1 LCFIDFP
8 KLELAVA
15 REIYKAQKSGR
26 YNAKCDK
33 NPPMQEKVVVGKV
46 RDAHGL
52 KGELFI
58 VVFAKVA
65 DWMEKLVTFDLVR
78 KEMVDGKLEE
88 VRHAFTVKR
97 VKPHKNGLI
106 LNPNEMEDRTA
117 AEKFAGATF
126 EIPAELLI
134 SEEGETIYLKE
145 IEGFT
150 VFDGENE
157 VGPITG
163 FTSNGRQDILEVES
177 EYGEA
182 LIPLVPEM
190 LSKLDFKNKKVFM
203 NLPQGLIPTEPQP
216 GGQ

>member
-1 LCFIDFP
+1 
-8 KLELAVA
+8 
-15 REIYKAQKSGR
+15 
-26 YNAKCDK
+26 
-33 NPPMQEKVVVGKV
+33 MQEKVVVGKV

-58 VVFAKVA
+58 VLFAKVA
-65 DWMEKLVTFDLVR
+65 DWLAKLETFDLVR
-78 KEMVDGKLEE
+78 KELIEGKLQE
-88 VRHAFTVKR
+88 VRHSFTVKR

-106 LNPNEMEDRTA
+106 LNPNEMDDRTK
-117 AEKFAGATF
+117 AESFRGAIF
-126 EIPAELLI
+126 EIPAELLV

-150 VFDGENE
+150 VYDGESE

-163 FTSNGRQDILEVES
+163 FTSNGRQDILEVKS
-177 EYGEA
+177 ANGEA

-203 NLPQGLIPTEPQP
+203 NLPQGLLPDAL
-216 GGQ
+216 

>member
-1 LCFIDFP
+1 MYFINFP

-15 REIYKAQKSGR
+15 REVYKVQKSGR

-33 NPPMQEKVVVGKV
+33 SPLMQEKVVVGKV

-58 VVFAKVA
+58 VLFAKVA
-65 DWMEKLVTFDLVR
+65 DWLSKLETFDLIR
-78 KEMVDGKLEE
+78 KEMVEGKLQE
-88 VRHAFTVKR
+88 VRHSFTVKR

-117 AEKFAGATF
+117 AESFAGAVF
-126 EIPAELLI
+126 EIPAELLK

-145 IEGFT
+145 IDGFM
-150 VFDGENE
+150 VFDGDLE

-163 FTSNGRQDILEVES
+163 FSSNGPQDLLQVKS
-177 EYGEA
+177 ANGEA
-182 LIPLVPEM
+182 LIPLVPE
-190 LSKLDFKNKKVFM
+190 LINKLDFKNKRIM
-203 NLPQGLIPTEPQP
+203 MSLPQGLLPDAL
-216 GGQ
+216 